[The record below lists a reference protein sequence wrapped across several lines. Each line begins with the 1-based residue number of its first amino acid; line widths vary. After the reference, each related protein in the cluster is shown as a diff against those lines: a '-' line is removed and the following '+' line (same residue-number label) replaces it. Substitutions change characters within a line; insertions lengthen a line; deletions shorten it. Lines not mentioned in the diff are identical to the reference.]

1 MDITNLLWSI
11 SHQGTWLLPL
21 VGVSAVID
29 SINPCSF
36 SILLLTIAFLLSI
49 GRLRNNILK
58 IGTFYILGIFS
69 AYFLIGLGIV
79 HVLHIFNTPHFM
91 GKLGAILL
99 VVLGVINIINQ
110 IFPAFPIK
118 LQIPQGAHRA
128 MAKLMDKGSLPTA
141 FALGALVG
149 LCEFPCTGG
158 PYLMVIG
165 LLHDQV
171 TYLRGVAYL
180 VLYNTIFVLPL
191 VVILILASR
200 PALIEKVQAWQRK
213 ERSVMRYVVGIA
225 MIALGALIFLL

>member
-158 PYLMVIG
+158 PYLMILG
-165 LLHDQV
+165 LLHDSA
-171 TYLRGVAYL
+171 TYLKGFGYL
-180 VLYNTIFVLPL
+180 LFYNFIFVLPL
-191 VVILILASR
+191 AVILFLASNE
-200 PALIEKVQAWQRK
+200 AVLGGVQKWQRG
-213 ERSVMRYVVGIA
+213 ERKLMRLGGGIM
-225 MIALGALIFLL
+225 MIALGIIIFFL